1 MKTFSATPATIDK
14 KWMLVDAEDIVLG
27 RLATIVATR
36 LRGKHK
42 PSYTPHMDCGDN
54 IVIVNAEKVR
64 LTGRKREDKLYHH
77 HTGYPGGLKTRTV
90 ARILGGK
97 RPETVVI
104 KASQA
109 TRRTL
114 RRQHRHRQC
123 RESTAHRAQAGRQAL
138 PSPHRVSRRAKTR
151 TVARILGG
159 KRPET
164 VVIKAVQRMLPKG
177 PLGRQQMANL
187 KVYAGPD
194 HPHEAQQP
202 EPLDIAAMNPK
213 NARSTLRG

>member
-14 KWMLVDAEDIVLG
+14 KWMLVDAEDLVLG
-27 RLATIVATR
+27 RLASIVASR

-54 IVIVNAEKVR
+54 IIVVNADKVR

-77 HTGYPGGLKTRTV
+77 HTGYPGGLKTRT
-90 ARILGGK
+90 A
-97 RPETVVI
+97 
-104 KASQA
+104 
-109 TRRTL
+109 
-114 RRQHRHRQC
+114 
-123 RESTAHRAQAGRQAL
+123 
-138 PSPHRVSRRAKTR
+138 
-151 TVARILGG
+151 ARILGG

-164 VVIKAVQRMLPKG
+164 VVIKAVERMIPKG
-177 PLGRQQMANL
+177 PLGRQQIANL

-202 EPLDIAAMNPK
+202 ESLDIAAMNPK

>member
-1 MKTFSATPATIDK
+1 MKTFSATPATIEK

-27 RLATIVATR
+27 RLASIVATR

-54 IVIVNAEKVR
+54 IVIVNAGKVR

-77 HTGYPGGLKTRTV
+77 HTGYPGGLKTRT
-90 ARILGGK
+90 AGRILGGK
-97 RPETVVI
+97 
-104 KASQA
+104 Q
-109 TRRTL
+109 
-114 RRQHRHRQC
+114 
-123 RESTAHRAQAGRQAL
+123 
-138 PSPHRVSRRAKTR
+138 
-151 TVARILGG
+151 
-159 KRPET
+159 PET
-164 VVIKAVQRMLPKG
+164 VVIKAVQRMIPKG
-177 PLGRQQMANL
+177 PLGRRQLANL

-202 EPLDIAAMNPK
+202 EPLDIAGMNPK

>member
-104 KASQA
+104 KA
-109 TRRTL
+109 
-114 RRQHRHRQC
+114 
-123 RESTAHRAQAGRQAL
+123 
-138 PSPHRVSRRAKTR
+138 
-151 TVARILGG
+151 
-159 KRPET
+159 
-164 VVIKAVQRMLPKG
+164 VQRMLPKG

-202 EPLDIAAMNPK
+202 EPLDITAMNPK

>member
-42 PSYTPHMDCGDN
+42 PRATRRTWTAATTSSSSTP
-54 IVIVNAEKVR
+54 
-64 LTGRKREDKLYHH
+64 RKYGSPGASGKTSSTITTPR
-77 HTGYPGGLKTRTV
+77 YPGGLKTRT
-90 ARILGGK
+90 A
-97 RPETVVI
+97 
-104 KASQA
+104 
-109 TRRTL
+109 
-114 RRQHRHRQC
+114 
-123 RESTAHRAQAGRQAL
+123 
-138 PSPHRVSRRAKTR
+138 
-151 TVARILGG
+151 ARILGG

-164 VVIKAVQRMLPKG
+164 VVIKAVQRMIPKG

-187 KVYAGPD
+187 KVYAGAD

>member
-1 MKTFSATPATIDK
+1 MPRKYGSPGASGKTSSTITTPGIPA
-14 KWMLVDAEDIVLG
+14 G
-27 RLATIVATR
+27 
-36 LRGKHK
+36 
-42 PSYTPHMDCGDN
+42 S
-54 IVIVNAEKVR
+54 
-64 LTGRKREDKLYHH
+64 
-77 HTGYPGGLKTRTV
+77 
-90 ARILGGK
+90 
-97 RPETVVI
+97 RP
-104 KASQA
+104 A
-109 TRRTL
+109 
-114 RRQHRHRQC
+114 
-123 RESTAHRAQAGRQAL
+123 
-138 PSPHRVSRRAKTR
+138 